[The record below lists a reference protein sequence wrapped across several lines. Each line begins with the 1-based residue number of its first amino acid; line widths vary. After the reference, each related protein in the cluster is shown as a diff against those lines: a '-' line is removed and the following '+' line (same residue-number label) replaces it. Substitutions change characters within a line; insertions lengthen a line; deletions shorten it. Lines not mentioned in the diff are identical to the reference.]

1 MNDELLMDG
10 FFIKAP
16 RPGAP
21 EFVKGSLSFNVDKA
35 IAYLQ
40 TYKKSDSYVNADI
53 LLSKSNVLYL
63 KRNTFEKKS
72 ENAGGMSLGAT
83 PDIEYPEGPAEQPPF

>member
-1 MNDELLMDG
+1 MDDKSELMDG

-21 EFVKGSLSFNVDKA
+21 DFVKGSLSFNVDKA

-40 TYKKSDSYVNADI
+40 TYKKSDGYVNADI
-53 LLSKSNVLYL
+53 LLSKAGTLYL
-63 KRNTFEKKS
+63 KRNSFEKKS
-72 ENAGGMSLGAT
+72 EGMSIGST
-83 PDIEYPEGPAEQPPF
+83 PDIEYPQGPTDKPPF

>member
-16 RPGAP
+16 RSGAP

-40 TYKKSDSYVNADI
+40 TYKKSDGYVNADI
-53 LLSKSNVLYL
+53 LLSKSGTLYL
-63 KRNTFEKKS
+63 KRDNFEKKS
-72 ENAGGMSLGAT
+72 EAGMTLGST
-83 PDIEYPEGPAEQPPF
+83 PNIEYPEGPTEPSPF